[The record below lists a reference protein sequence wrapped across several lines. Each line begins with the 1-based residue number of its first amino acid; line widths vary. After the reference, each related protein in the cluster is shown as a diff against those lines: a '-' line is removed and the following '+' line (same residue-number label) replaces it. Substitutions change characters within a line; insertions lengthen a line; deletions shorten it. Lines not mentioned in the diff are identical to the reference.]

1 MVQASPPPERG
12 KLRSVM
18 RARPIASF
26 IVGLALVNVL
36 AAVVVE
42 ALTSQLGWN
51 EIYSVSAVAGAVGS
65 GFIAFGVW
73 LRNHHGGFAVLV
85 GIIALICAVLFPA
98 MYSARPELFSPR

>member
-1 MVQASPPPERG
+1 
-12 KLRSVM
+12 M

-36 AAVVVE
+36 AAVIAEV
-42 ALTSQLGWN
+42 LTTQLGWD
-51 EIYSVSAVAGAVGS
+51 EIHSVSAVAGLLGV

-85 GIIALICAVLFPA
+85 GFIALICAVLFPV
-98 MYSARPELFSPR
+98 MYAARPELFPPG